1 MLSRQIQGIKGLM
14 AKIAFVYVR
23 VPAVQVRFVR
33 PFVRRHPGRLSKIR
47 IPFVRVPAIQLQV
60 FRPFT
65 SVRP

>member
-1 MLSRQIQGIKGLM
+1 M